1 LSATLER
8 PSVKRKAQEVEELT
22 EFIDK
27 YDAVLL
33 ASLHKVRAMQ
43 LQEISKKFRD
53 TVQMNVAK
61 NNVLRRAFGAS
72 TKPSIAS
79 LKEAIVGSNILLLT
93 NMNPFHLS
101 ILLDRTKVKMAAKA
115 GDIAPDDIVI
125 PAGNTGLPPGPAIS
139 ELNEAGIRT
148 RIESGSV
155 YVLRDTVVVKR
166 GDSISPR
173 VASILSKLGIK
184 PLEVGLS
191 LKAACQGG
199 VFVKGENLHVDL
211 DAVRKQFEEAFGQ
224 ALTLSISAAFPT
236 LETIP
241 SMLSAAHGRALNL
254 AMNSNYPTAETVAP
268 LLGKAYASMVNLS
281 NMLAK
286 VNPAAAPPSLGT
298 PRKKVEKEGV

>member
-1 LSATLER
+1 MSATLER
-8 PSVKRKAQEVEELT
+8 SSVRRKAKEVEELA

-72 TKPSIAS
+72 TKPRIAS
-79 LKEAIVGSNILLLT
+79 LEEAIAGSNILLLT

-101 ILLDRTKVKMAAKA
+101 ILLDRTKVRMAAKA
-115 GDIAPDDIVI
+115 GDVAPDDIVI

-191 LKAACQGG
+191 LKAAYHGG
-199 VFVKGENLHVDL
+199 VLLKGEDLHIDL

-224 ALTLSISAAFPT
+224 GGHEGLHPGFINLPARGDDDLLEALL
-236 LETIP
+236 
-241 SMLSAAHGRALNL
+241 
-254 AMNSNYPTAETVAP
+254 VD
-268 LLGKAYASMVNLS
+268 LLTRGMK
-281 NMLAK
+281 
-286 VNPAAAPPSLGT
+286 
-298 PRKKVEKEGV
+298 